1 MSDKDKK
8 LDTAVVSLRSLGK
21 LIDDLQAQLEQYQED
36 VLKQQKAINELK
48 ADFYAQK
55 EETEKEVRAVLEDS
69 KEDLCRKIE
78 ESISE
83 EVIKSVT
90 EKKKEK

>member
-1 MSDKDKK
+1 MSDNDKK
-8 LDTAVVSLRSLGK
+8 FDTAVVALKSLGK
-21 LIDDLQAQLEQYQED
+21 QIDDLQAQLEQYQED

-55 EETEKEVRAVLEDS
+55 KETEKEVLTALEES
-69 KEDLCRKIE
+69 KDDICHKIE

-83 EVIKSVT
+83 EVIKSIT
-90 EKKKEK
+90 EKKKE

>member
-36 VLKQQKAINELK
+36 VQKQQKAINELK

-55 EETEKEVRAVLEDS
+55 EETEKEVRTVLEDS
-69 KEDLCRKIE
+69 KEDLCGKIE

-83 EVIKSVT
+83 EVIKSIT
-90 EKKKEK
+90 EKKKE